1 MDGWWKVA
9 RVKRCKSDNPGA
21 TIGREVKRVCSSL
34 ERTTSVA
41 DNGRGGPAFFGEKG
55 EGRGYFREKEKKERK
70 GEDGTSLGRAK
81 CTPESATMR
90 LINRP
95 SVHTIDN
102 KPYIILVEKRS
113 QKPVIFISLSI
124 SLTPTEKFV
133 EWVYKRQMRISLSF
147 CFYLSFSSLGS
158 RVNSRDESLDP
169 LSVIREVFKVR

>member
-1 MDGWWKVA
+1 MFA
-9 RVKRCKSDNPGA
+9 LLS
-21 TIGREVKRVCSSL
+21 REPRPWPTMG
-34 ERTTSVA
+34 E
-41 DNGRGGPAFFGEKG
+41 GGPLFSVKKEKG
-55 EGRGYFREKEKKERK
+55 EDIFERRKRKKRK

-133 EWVYKRQMRISLSF
+133 EWVYKRQMRISLSLF
-147 CFYLSFSSLGS
+147 LFSIYLSFSSLGS